1 MSSKPDPISQP
12 PANYVSA
19 REAAALLDVKLA
31 TLYAYTSR
39 GLVESIPSTRGRARL
54 YRRRDLER
62 LRARRDAR
70 AGHGPV
76 AAGALQFGEPVLD
89 SAVTAI
95 SPERGPLYRG
105 HSALVLARTGTPFEV
120 VAELLFGSE
129 LPAEPAWPA
138 ILASW
143 QVDRLGVSVRA
154 LRELL
159 ADSLPPLTVL
169 ALLVPLLASRD
180 PGRFSE
186 RPEAVL
192 PRARV
197 LIRRMAAALALAR
210 PGARNE
216 PAILEALGA
225 GSIAHTIAVGLGAR
239 GGARAVQAIDA
250 ALVLAADHEL
260 NASTFAA
267 RVAASTGADVFG
279 GITAALVCL
288 AGPRH
293 GGAADRV
300 EALVAAIGE
309 PGEAE
314 RIVHERQR
322 RGEIID
328 GFGHPLYPEGDPRG
342 ATLVELA
349 RELAPPPGPARTC
362 LELVDA
368 MQQGGG
374 GAPTVDTGLVALAL
388 ALELPPGSAGGLFSV
403 ARSAGWVAH
412 ILEQYAAGYLVRP
425 RARYLGPDCDLAM
438 D

>member
-1 MSSKPDPISQP
+1 
-12 PANYVSA
+12 
-19 REAAALLDVKLA
+19 
-31 TLYAYTSR
+31 
-39 GLVESIPSTRGRARL
+39 
-54 YRRRDLER
+54 
-62 LRARRDAR
+62 
-70 AGHGPV
+70 
-76 AAGALQFGEPVLD
+76 
-89 SAVTAI
+89 
-95 SPERGPLYRG
+95 
-105 HSALVLARTGTPFEV
+105 
-120 VAELLFGSE
+120 
-129 LPAEPAWPA
+129 
-138 ILASW
+138 
-143 QVDRLGVSVRA
+143 
-154 LRELL
+154 
-159 ADSLPPLTVL
+159 
-169 ALLVPLLASRD
+169 
-180 PGRFSE
+180 
-186 RPEAVL
+186 
-192 PRARV
+192 
-197 LIRRMAAALALAR
+197 
-210 PGARNE
+210 
-216 PAILEALGA
+216 
-225 GSIAHTIAVGLGAR
+225 
-239 GGARAVQAIDA
+239 
-250 ALVLAADHEL
+250 
-260 NASTFAA
+260 
-267 RVAASTGADVFG
+267 
-279 GITAALVCL
+279 
-288 AGPRH
+288 
-293 GGAADRV
+293 DRV